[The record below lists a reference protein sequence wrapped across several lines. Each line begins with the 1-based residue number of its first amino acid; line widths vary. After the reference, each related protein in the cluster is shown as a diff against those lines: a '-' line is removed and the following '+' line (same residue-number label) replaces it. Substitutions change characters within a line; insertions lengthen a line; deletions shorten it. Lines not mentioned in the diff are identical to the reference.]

1 MPYGRTDWLWK
12 IDLLSS
18 LSSKSGALVTQQQ
31 MSVMSVSLQMSTFL
45 SNKIN
50 EKITISLLKS
60 DFRGYFICMFKI
72 VSNQKELP
80 NSICNPWI
88 HNRSEDFAC
97 ILKGN
102 CQKADKF
109 WDKVSYL
116 CLSTNDKSAAH
127 IVSEQELKRSVVPV
141 FVSPPYLERQLMSV
155 GEGGSLEETWCPQ
168 FSKFENICIN
178 CGHANFHLQPLV
190 WCPICLER
198 VNWDFFEMASSTKT
212 LMSTFHEAF

>member
-1 MPYGRTDWLWK
+1 MPLYIAQSGDLEWCHRCLTDEQTDFER

-80 NSICNPWI
+80 NSICNP
-88 HNRSEDFAC
+88 
-97 ILKGN
+97 
-102 CQKADKF
+102 
-109 WDKVSYL
+109 
-116 CLSTNDKSAAH
+116 
-127 IVSEQELKRSVVPV
+127 
-141 FVSPPYLERQLMSV
+141 
-155 GEGGSLEETWCPQ
+155 
-168 FSKFENICIN
+168 
-178 CGHANFHLQPLV
+178 
-190 WCPICLER
+190 
-198 VNWDFFEMASSTKT
+198 
-212 LMSTFHEAF
+212 